1 MNFIQWTQLA
11 HTLWRANR
19 RSKNAETLSFNK
31 RYEILH
37 QLCVDFKQE
46 AKMKLNVT
54 GLENIPNDEAVYYVS
69 NHQGTL
75 DPILLIAANPNPM
88 TFISKAENLKLPVIS
103 KWGKL
108 IEFVTFDRDSFEENV
123 AMLRQSSRLLKQGK
137 SVLVFP
143 EGTRSKQ
150 QDLLPFKAGALHP
163 AYLSKVNIICVTQN
177 YGYQCDGFKN
187 IQNTIEIHFHP
198 PLNHQDYSKRSH
210 EEVISECVNLIQSKL
225 KA

>member
-1 MNFIQWTQLA
+1 MNLGQWSQLA
-11 HTLWRANR
+11 LTLWEANK
-19 RSKNAETLSFNK
+19 RSQNAETLSFSE
-31 RYEILH
+31 RYKILH
-37 QLCVDFKQE
+37 KLCGDFTQK
-46 AKMKLNVT
+46 AKIKLNVS
-54 GLENIPNDEAVYYVS
+54 GLENIPKDEPVYYVS

-75 DPILLIAANPNPM
+75 DPVLLIAANPNPM
-88 TFISKAENLKLPVIS
+88 TFISKSENLNLPVIS

-123 AMLRQSSRLLKQGK
+123 AMLRQSTRLLKQGK

-163 AYLSKVNIICVTQN
+163 AYLSKVKIICVTQN
-177 YGYQCDGFKN
+177 YGFQCDGFKN
-187 IQNTIEIHFHP
+187 IQNTIDIHFHP
-198 PLNHQDYSKRSH
+198 ALNHQDYSQRSH
-210 EEVISECVNLIQSKL
+210 EEVISECVKLIQSKL